1 MGEDVPA
8 ILFFIP
14 LRLMDLCMTT
24 TSLKTSP
31 GVSWWRSGL
40 SARLLPGHNCSHW
53 RNQELSPAWETD
65 HIVCKQNL
73 VQQGS
78 SALHVVNLCL
88 SPFLRCSTLKA
99 MYSPYGGQKRLLQIT
114 SSVHIALQKLLA
126 FVFLEYTAIH
136 ILWVCIFLCPVGMK
150 LSPYGLS
157 AKSLLILLRTFVL
170 VRTR

>member
-1 MGEDVPA
+1 MKAWQGYIEDDGGRRPGHLVLYP
-8 ILFFIP
+8 IEVGGLVHDNSKF
-14 LRLMDLCMTT
+14 
-24 TSLKTSP
+24 KTFP

-126 FVFLEYTAIH
+126 FVFSWIQYYSYIVNLH
-136 ILWVCIFLCPVGMK
+136 F
-150 LSPYGLS
+150 
-157 AKSLLILLRTFVL
+157 FVS
-170 VRTR
+170 